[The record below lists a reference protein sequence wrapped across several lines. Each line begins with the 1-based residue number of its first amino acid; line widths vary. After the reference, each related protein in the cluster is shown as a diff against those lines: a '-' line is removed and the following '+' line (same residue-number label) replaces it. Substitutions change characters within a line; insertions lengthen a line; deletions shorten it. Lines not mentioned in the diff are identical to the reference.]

1 MGVTLT
7 FSPEEFDTLEDDLP
21 ENKILKVR
29 NFWVA
34 QAPLA
39 GDFFM
44 DIFERGD
51 LFYLCEA
58 WTRLRW
64 GQHLFST
71 GMPAIPHLCSPIC
84 KIPLDFPPS
93 PGSSFSKSN
102 LLWVWVDK
110 LIGRIKQYAR
120 DSMFGFSFLKE
131 FPFKGRCL
139 SCPAPRHQRRYG
151 FRVFLL
157 PQIRNFVQSFS
168 SLPLEEQASTLE
180 QLDPQNCFH
189 VCFAALFLFCC
200 CPVLFCQVKWVQRA
214 LVVYF
219 CRLVRFYVSPCSPC
233 CRSNFLLSLFKLT
246 QTREFIFFFPLQN
259 IGFERAQALI
269 LAAGP
274 GKRGVLGKRIS
285 SGPASGTKKR
295 DI

>member
-1 MGVTLT
+1 
-7 FSPEEFDTLEDDLP
+7 
-21 ENKILKVR
+21 
-29 NFWVA
+29 
-34 QAPLA
+34 
-39 GDFFM
+39 M

-71 GMPAIPHLCSPIC
+71 GMPTIPHLCSPIC

-189 VCFAALFLFCC
+189 VCFAALFLFFVALFSFVRLSGSSEPWWFISVGLFVFMFLLVLLVVGRIFC
-200 CPVLFCQVKWVQRA
+200 CP
-214 LVVYF
+214 
-219 CRLVRFYVSPCSPC
+219 CS
-233 CRSNFLLSLFKLT
+233 NLLKQENLSFS
-246 QTREFIFFFPLQN
+246 FPS
-259 IGFERAQALI
+259 
-269 LAAGP
+269 
-274 GKRGVLGKRIS
+274 RIS
-285 SGPASGTKKR
+285 GSRERKR
-295 DI
+295 